1 MAIMKWI
8 QMLNANQIVTV
19 EVYNT
24 KDHCVKVK
32 KKSIKKKRNNDQIFK
47 KMAKKD
53 KKNYVDC

>member
-1 MAIMKWI
+1 
-8 QMLNANQIVTV
+8 MLNANQIVTV

-24 KDHCVKVK
+24 KDHCVKVL